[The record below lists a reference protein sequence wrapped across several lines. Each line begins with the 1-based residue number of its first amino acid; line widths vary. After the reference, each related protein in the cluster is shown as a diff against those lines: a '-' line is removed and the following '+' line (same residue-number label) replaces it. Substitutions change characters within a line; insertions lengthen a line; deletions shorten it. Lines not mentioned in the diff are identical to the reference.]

1 MKKTSLVLLLVCFC
15 VALTSEGQVIDP
27 KRAAKRKAEQR
38 ANTRIDQG
46 IDRVFDKAEEGVGNM
61 FKKKKKKNNDSNNND
76 NSPNNNNQQSNSNP
90 QSNDKGQNSGGG
102 SSSDFQVNSKFDFVS
117 GEKVVAVED
126 FTQDAI
132 GDFPAKWN
140 TNGTGEVVT
149 LGNSSTRWLK
159 IGAETVLY
167 PEFINNLPENFT
179 FEFDLAC
186 NNGFNF
192 YSSWLFINFAATN
205 PKDKA
210 FMNEWRYYGNK
221 SNGVR
226 VGLHPQ
232 SAGGQQ
238 GRKGIW
244 VYQEGKEVVRNE
256 SDFQS
261 FHHQKA
267 TQVHVSV
274 WRQKSRLRV
283 YVNQE
288 KILDIPKAFEDNIK
302 YNRILFTTGG
312 YHNGNDSYFIANL
325 RLAVGAPDTRNKLIT
340 EGKFVTTGITFD
352 VGSDRIKPDS
362 YGVIREI
369 GLVLQENPNVRIKII
384 GHTDSDGNAQTNLEL
399 SKKRSLSVKNALSKE
414 FGIDASRIET
424 EGKGAS
430 EPIDSNNTPQGKA
443 NNRRVEFV
451 KL

>member
-244 VYQEGKEVVRNE
+244 VYQEGKEVVKNE

>member
-1 MKKTSLVLLLVCFC
+1 M
-15 VALTSEGQVIDP
+15 
-27 KRAAKRKAEQR
+27 
-38 ANTRIDQG
+38 
-46 IDRVFDKAEEGVGNM
+46 GN
-61 FKKKKKKNNDSNNND
+61 N
-76 NSPNNNNQQSNSNP
+76 
-90 QSNDKGQNSGGG
+90 
-102 SSSDFQVNSKFDFVS
+102 
-117 GEKVVAVED
+117 
-126 FTQDAI
+126 
-132 GDFPAKWN
+132 
-140 TNGTGEVVT
+140 
-149 LGNSSTRWLK
+149 STRWLK

-179 FEFDLAC
+179 FEYDLAF

-192 YSSWLFINFAATN
+192 YSTWLLTNFAATN

-244 VYQEGKEVVRNE
+244 VYQGGQEIIKNE
-256 SDFQS
+256 ADFQS

-288 KILDIPKAFEDNIK
+288 KILDIPQAFEDNIK

-312 YHNGNDSYFIANL
+312 YHNDNDSYFIANL
-325 RLAVGAPDTRNKLIT
+325 RLAVGNPDTRNKLLT
-340 EGKFVTTGITFD
+340 EGKFITTGITFD
-352 VGSDRIKPDS
+352 IGSDKIKPDS

-369 GLVLQENPNVRIKII
+369 GLVLQENLNVRIKII
-384 GHTDSDGNAQTNLEL
+384 GHTDSDGNAQNNLEL
-399 SKKRSLSVKNALSKE
+399 SKKRALSVKNALVKQ
-414 FGIDASRIET
+414 FNINAARIET
-424 EGKGAS
+424 DGKEAN
-430 EPIDSNNTPQGKA
+430 EPVDSNNTPQGKA

>member
-244 VYQEGKEVVRNE
+244 VYQGGQETIKNE
-256 SDFQS
+256 ADFQS

>member
-1 MKKTSLVLLLVCFC
+1 MKKISFLLSFVYLCL
-15 VALTSEGQVIDP
+15 ALTSNGQIIDP
-27 KRAAKRKAEQR
+27 KRTAKRKAEQR
-38 ANTRIDQG
+38 TNTRIDQG

-61 FKKKKKKNNDSNNND
+61 FKKKKKKSENNSD
-76 NSPNNNNQQSNSNP
+76 NSQNNNNNNQQSNSN
-90 QSNDKGQNSGGG
+90 SDNSSQNAGN
-102 SSSDFQVNSKFDFVS
+102 SSDFQVNTKFDFVS
-117 GEKVVAVED
+117 GEKVIAVED

-186 NNGFNF
+186 NNGFSF
-192 YSSWLFINFAATN
+192 YSTWFLANFAATN
-205 PKDKA
+205 VKDKT
-210 FMNEWRYYGNK
+210 FMNEWRYYGSK
-221 SNGVR
+221 QNGVR

-244 VYQEGKEVVRNE
+244 VYQGGQETVKNE
-256 SDFQS
+256 ADFQS
-261 FHHQKA
+261 FHHQRA
-267 TQVHVSV
+267 TQVHVAV
-274 WRQKSRLRV
+274 WRQKTRLRV

-288 KILDIPKAFEDNIK
+288 KILDIPKAFEENIK

-312 YHNGNDSYFIANL
+312 YQGNDSYFVANL

-340 EGKFVTTGITFD
+340 EGKFTTTGITFD
-352 VGSDRIKPDS
+352 VGSDKIKPDS
-362 YGVIREI
+362 YGVLREI
-369 GLVLQENPNVRIKII
+369 GLVLQENPNVRVKII
-384 GHTDSDGNAQTNLEL
+384 GHTDSDGNAQNNLEL
-399 SKKRSLSVKNALSKE
+399 SKKRALAVKNALTKQ
-414 FGIDASRIET
+414 FGIEASRMET
-424 EGKGAS
+424 DGKGAS
-430 EPIDSNNTPQGKA
+430 EPVDSNNTPQGKA